1 MDPITVM
8 VTALFIGIFILSFVL
23 RVVLY
28 KGYDRVRNDY
38 VMKKNAQQP
47 PQMSRLSDRHNT
59 TNFPTGR

>member
-1 MDPITVM
+1 MDSITVM

-28 KGYDRVRNDY
+28 KGYDKVRNDY

-47 PQMSRLSDRHNT
+47 PQMTRLSDQHNI
-59 TNFPTGR
+59 TNFPNGR